1 MPLVTAEGI
10 YVSAKAGALVSR
22 MASVPSGRPVWIGC
36 RRVDGKLA
44 WDEDEIVLIPADE
57 YRGHR
62 RTYDRHLRNG
72 ELVARTKADF
82 GASQKRLADA
92 AEADAKAAADAKA
105 KAKAD
110 TDTQPEPGPEAPAA
124 KKKGKE

>member
-36 RRVDGKLA
+36 RRVDGKLV
-44 WDEDEIVLIPADE
+44 WDEDEVLLIPADE

-72 ELVARTKADF
+72 ELVLRTEADF
-82 GASQKRLADA
+82 HAREL
-92 AEADAKAAADAKA
+92 ERAKASAADAQPASAAGSEGADDNA
-105 KAKAD
+105 K
-110 TDTQPEPGPEAPAA
+110 A